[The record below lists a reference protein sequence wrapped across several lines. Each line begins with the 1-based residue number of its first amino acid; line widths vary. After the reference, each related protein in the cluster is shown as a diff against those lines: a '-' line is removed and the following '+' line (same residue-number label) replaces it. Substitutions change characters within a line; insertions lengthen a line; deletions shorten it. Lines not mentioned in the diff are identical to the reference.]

1 MSPTRYLEKAERALG
16 GAELLLQA
24 GEIEGACNRAYYAMY
39 DAAHAALLAVS
50 AVDFKTT
57 KTHRGLIAAF
67 GHQLIQTNLLP
78 RALGRSLNEVE
89 QVRLLADYTGDDVT
103 AATAL
108 WAVEQAR
115 VFVAAVSVMLQNAG
129 TPPAV

>member
-16 GAELLLQA
+16 GAELLLQV

-50 AVDFKTT
+50 SVDFKTT

-67 GHQLIQTNLLP
+67 GHQPGQSHLNGMPCTEGNCN
-78 RALGRSLNEVE
+78 ALEPSH
-89 QVRLLADYTGDDVT
+89 
-103 AATAL
+103 
-108 WAVEQAR
+108 
-115 VFVAAVSVMLQNAG
+115 VA
-129 TPPAV
+129 P